1 MAIELIAKIKQKNNG
16 IFKLVDACD
25 VEMKDGQDLQT
36 CIDNLVVGEGL
47 ICVHDEGPT
56 EEQIK
61 KYEVFIDKSAT
72 LQETS
77 NKVDNVFLDEIRSM
91 FTSLQRTIDQQQQ
104 TIIDLVSRIKYL
116 ESLHD
121 VVVPDEPITT
131 LNPAILLENGGY
143 LLTENGGK
151 LIIEGAAKEEVK
163 TSNAILLE
171 NGDYLLL
178 ENGGK
183 LLIEGTFKE
192 EVKTSKGM
200 LLENGGYF
208 LLENG
213 GILLLEGSVVEE
225 TSVRKLLTED
235 GKLFLLENGGSFL
248 LENSY
253 IEIEEGEAVVK
264 LENGGDLLLEN
275 GGKLLMELSEEEYN
289 LLLETGKVLLTEKNG
304 KIILE

>member
-25 VEMKDGQDLQT
+25 VEMKDGQELQT

-47 ICVHDEGPT
+47 ICVHDEEPT
-56 EEQIK
+56 EEQIE

-77 NKVDNVFLDEIRSM
+77 NKIDNVFLDEIRSM

-104 TIIDLVSRIKYL
+104 TIVDLVSRIKYL
-116 ESLHD
+116 ESLHE
-121 VVVPDEPITT
+121 VVVPDDPITT
-131 LNPAILLENGGY
+131 FNSAILLESGGY
-143 LLTENGGK
+143 LLTEDGGK
-151 LIIEGAAKEEVK
+151 LIIEGTSKEEVK
-163 TSNAILLE
+163 PSGAIILE
-171 NGDYLLL
+171 NEGYLLL
-178 ENGGK
+178 ENG
-183 LLIEGTFKE
+183 E
-192 EVKTSKGM
+192 
-200 LLENGGYF
+200 
-208 LLENG
+208 
-213 GILLLEGSVVEE
+213 ILLLEGSVVEE

-253 IEIEEGEAVVK
+253 IEIEEGEVVVK
-264 LENGGDLLLEN
+264 LESGGDLLLEN

>member
-16 IFKLVDACD
+16 AFKLVDACD

-36 CIDNLVVGEGL
+36 CIDNLAVGEGL
-47 ICVHDEGPT
+47 ICVHDEEPT
-56 EEQIK
+56 EEQIEK
-61 KYEVFIDKSAT
+61 CEVFIDKSAT

-104 TIIDLVSRIKYL
+104 TIIDLVSRIKHL
-116 ESLHD
+116 EALHD
-121 VVVPDEPITT
+121 VIVPDDPITT
-131 LNPAILLENGGY
+131 LNSAILLENGGY

-151 LIIEGAAKEEVK
+151 L
-163 TSNAILLE
+163 
-171 NGDYLLL
+171 
-178 ENGGK
+178 
-183 LLIEGTFKE
+183 LIEGTFKE
-192 EVKTSKGM
+192 EVKPSGAIILENEGYL
-200 LLENGGYF
+200 LLENG
-208 LLENG
+208 E
-213 GILLLEGSVVEE
+213 ILLLEGSVVEE
-225 TSVRKLLTED
+225 SSVRKLLTED

-253 IEIEEGEAVVK
+253 IEIEEGEVVIK
-264 LENGGDLLLEN
+264 LESGGDLLLEN

>member
-47 ICVHDEGPT
+47 ICVHDEEPT

-116 ESLHD
+116 ESLHE
-121 VVVPDEPITT
+121 VIVPDDPITT
-131 LNPAILLENGGY
+131 FNSAILLENGGY
-143 LLTENGGK
+143 LLTEDGGK
-151 LIIEGAAKEEVK
+151 LIIEGTSKEEVK
-163 TSNAILLE
+163 PSGAIILE
-171 NGDYLLL
+171 NEGYLLL
-178 ENGGK
+178 ENG
-183 LLIEGTFKE
+183 E
-192 EVKTSKGM
+192 
-200 LLENGGYF
+200 
-208 LLENG
+208 
-213 GILLLEGSVVEE
+213 ILLLEGSVVEE

-253 IEIEEGEAVVK
+253 IEIEEGEAVIK

>member
-47 ICVHDEGPT
+47 ICVHDEEPT

-116 ESLHD
+116 ESLHE
-121 VVVPDEPITT
+121 VVVPDDPITT
-131 LNPAILLENGGY
+131 FNSAILLENGGY
-143 LLTENGGK
+143 LLTEDGGK
-151 LIIEGAAKEEVK
+151 LIIEGASKEEVK
-163 TSNAILLE
+163 PSGAIILE
-171 NGDYLLL
+171 NEGYLLL
-178 ENGGK
+178 ENG
-183 LLIEGTFKE
+183 E
-192 EVKTSKGM
+192 
-200 LLENGGYF
+200 
-208 LLENG
+208 
-213 GILLLEGSVVEE
+213 ILLLEGSVVEE

-253 IEIEEGEAVVK
+253 IEIEEGEAVIK

>member
-47 ICVHDEGPT
+47 ICVHDEEPT
-56 EEQIK
+56 EEQIE

-116 ESLHD
+116 ESLHE
-121 VVVPDEPITT
+121 VVVPDDPITT

-143 LLTENGGK
+143 LLTEDGGK
-151 LIIEGAAKEEVK
+151 LIIEGASKEEVK
-163 TSNAILLE
+163 PSGAIILE
-171 NGDYLLL
+171 NEGYLLL
-178 ENGGK
+178 ENG
-183 LLIEGTFKE
+183 E
-192 EVKTSKGM
+192 
-200 LLENGGYF
+200 
-208 LLENG
+208 
-213 GILLLEGSVVEE
+213 ILLLEGNVVEE
-225 TSVRKLLTED
+225 SSVRKLLTED

-275 GGKLLMELSEEEYN
+275 GGKLLMELSEKEYN

>member
-47 ICVHDEGPT
+47 ICVHDEEPT

-77 NKVDNVFLDEIRSM
+77 NKIDNVFLDEIRSM

-116 ESLHD
+116 ESLHE
-121 VVVPDEPITT
+121 VVVPDDPITT
-131 LNPAILLENGGY
+131 FNSAILLENGGY
-143 LLTENGGK
+143 LLTEDGGK
-151 LIIEGAAKEEVK
+151 LIIEGTSKEEVK
-163 TSNAILLE
+163 PSGAIILE
-171 NGDYLLL
+171 NEGYLLL
-178 ENGGK
+178 ENG
-183 LLIEGTFKE
+183 E
-192 EVKTSKGM
+192 
-200 LLENGGYF
+200 
-208 LLENG
+208 
-213 GILLLEGSVVEE
+213 ILLLEGSVVEE

-253 IEIEEGEAVVK
+253 IEIEEGEAVIK

>member
-36 CIDNLVVGEGL
+36 CIDNLAVGEGL
-47 ICVHDEGPT
+47 ICVHDEEPT
-56 EEQIK
+56 EEQIEK
-61 KYEVFIDKSAT
+61 CEVFIDKSAT

-121 VVVPDEPITT
+121 VIVPDDPITT
-131 LNPAILLENGGY
+131 FNSAILLENGGY
-143 LLTENGGK
+143 LLTEDGGK
-151 LIIEGAAKEEVK
+151 LIIEGASKEEVK
-163 TSNAILLE
+163 PSGAIILE
-171 NGDYLLL
+171 NEGYLLL
-178 ENGGK
+178 ENG
-183 LLIEGTFKE
+183 E
-192 EVKTSKGM
+192 
-200 LLENGGYF
+200 
-208 LLENG
+208 
-213 GILLLEGSVVEE
+213 ILLLEGSVVEE

-253 IEIEEGEAVVK
+253 IEIEEGEAVIK
-264 LENGGDLLLEN
+264 LENGRDLLLEN

>member
-47 ICVHDEGPT
+47 ICVHDEEPT
-56 EEQIK
+56 EEQIE

-77 NKVDNVFLDEIRSM
+77 NKADNVFLDEIRSM

-116 ESLHD
+116 ESLHE
-121 VVVPDEPITT
+121 VIVPDDPITT
-131 LNPAILLENGGY
+131 FNSAILLENGGY
-143 LLTENGGK
+143 LLTEDGGK
-151 LIIEGAAKEEVK
+151 LIIEGASKEEVK
-163 TSNAILLE
+163 PSGAIILE
-171 NGDYLLL
+171 NEGYLLL
-178 ENGGK
+178 ENG
-183 LLIEGTFKE
+183 E
-192 EVKTSKGM
+192 
-200 LLENGGYF
+200 
-208 LLENG
+208 
-213 GILLLEGSVVEE
+213 ILLLEGSVVEE

-253 IEIEEGEAVVK
+253 IEIEEGEAVIK
-264 LENGGDLLLEN
+264 LENGRDLLLEN

>member
-47 ICVHDEGPT
+47 ICVYDEEPT

-116 ESLHD
+116 ESLHE
-121 VVVPDEPITT
+121 VIVPDDPITT
-131 LNPAILLENGGY
+131 FNSAILLENGGY
-143 LLTENGGK
+143 LLTEDGGK
-151 LIIEGAAKEEVK
+151 LIVEGASKEEVK
-163 TSNAILLE
+163 PSGAIILE
-171 NGDYLLL
+171 N
-178 ENGGK
+178 
-183 LLIEGTFKE
+183 EG
-192 EVKTSKGM
+192 
-200 LLENGGYF
+200 Y
-208 LLENG
+208 
-213 GILLLEGSVVEE
+213 
-225 TSVRKLLTED
+225 
-235 GKLFLLENGGSFL
+235 
-248 LENSY
+248 
-253 IEIEEGEAVVK
+253 
-264 LENGGDLLLEN
+264 LLLEN
-275 GGKLLMELSEEEYN
+275 GGKLLMELSKKEYN
-289 LLLETGKVLLTEKNG
+289 LLLETEKVLLTEKNG

>member
-16 IFKLVDACD
+16 AFKLVDACD

-36 CIDNLVVGEGL
+36 CIDNLAVGEGL
-47 ICVHDEGPT
+47 ICVHDEEPT
-56 EEQIK
+56 EEQIEK
-61 KYEVFIDKSAT
+61 CEVFIDKSAT

-104 TIIDLVSRIKYL
+104 TIIDLISRIKHL
-116 ESLHD
+116 ESLHN
-121 VVVPDEPITT
+121 VVIPDDPITT
-131 LNPAILLENGGY
+131 LNSAI
-143 LLTENGGK
+143 
-151 LIIEGAAKEEVK
+151 
-163 TSNAILLE
+163 
-171 NGDYLLL
+171 
-178 ENGGK
+178 
-183 LLIEGTFKE
+183 
-192 EVKTSKGM
+192 

-253 IEIEEGEAVVK
+253 IEIEEGEAVIK
-264 LENGGDLLLEN
+264 LENGGDLLL
-275 GGKLLMELSEEEYN
+275 
-289 LLLETGKVLLTEKNG
+289 
-304 KIILE
+304 

>member
-47 ICVHDEGPT
+47 ICVHDEEPT
-56 EEQIK
+56 EEQIE

-77 NKVDNVFLDEIRSM
+77 NKIDNVFLDEIRSM

-104 TIIDLVSRIKYL
+104 TIVDLVSRIKYL

-121 VVVPDEPITT
+121 VIVPDDPITT
-131 LNPAILLENGGY
+131 FNSAILLENGGY
-143 LLTENGGK
+143 LLTEDGGK
-151 LIIEGAAKEEVK
+151 LIIEGASKEEVK
-163 TSNAILLE
+163 PSGAIILE
-171 NGDYLLL
+171 NEGYLLL
-178 ENGGK
+178 ENG
-183 LLIEGTFKE
+183 E
-192 EVKTSKGM
+192 
-200 LLENGGYF
+200 
-208 LLENG
+208 
-213 GILLLEGSVVEE
+213 ILLLEGSVVEE

-253 IEIEEGEAVVK
+253 IEIEEGEAVIK

>member
-47 ICVHDEGPT
+47 ICVHDEEPT

-116 ESLHD
+116 ESLHE
-121 VVVPDEPITT
+121 VVVPDDPITT
-131 LNPAILLENGGY
+131 FNSAILLENGGY
-143 LLTENGGK
+143 LLTEDGGK
-151 LIIEGAAKEEVK
+151 LIIEGASKEEVK
-163 TSNAILLE
+163 PSGAIILE
-171 NGDYLLL
+171 NEGYLLL
-178 ENGGK
+178 ENG
-183 LLIEGTFKE
+183 E
-192 EVKTSKGM
+192 
-200 LLENGGYF
+200 
-208 LLENG
+208 
-213 GILLLEGSVVEE
+213 ILLLEGSVVEE

-253 IEIEEGEAVVK
+253 IEIEEGEVVVK
-264 LENGGDLLLEN
+264 LESGGDLLLEN
-275 GGKLLMELSEEEYN
+275 GGKLLMELSEEEYA
-289 LLLETGKVLLTEKNG
+289 LLLETGKLLLNERNG
-304 KIILE
+304 EIILE

>member
-16 IFKLVDACD
+16 AFKLVDACD

-36 CIDNLVVGEGL
+36 CIDNLAVGEGL
-47 ICVHDEGPT
+47 ICVHDEEPT
-56 EEQIK
+56 EEQIEK
-61 KYEVFIDKSAT
+61 CEVFIDKSAT

-104 TIIDLVSRIKYL
+104 TIIDLISRIKHL
-116 ESLHD
+116 ESLHN
-121 VVVPDEPITT
+121 VVIPDDPITT
-131 LNPAILLENGGY
+131 LNSAILLESGGY
-143 LLTENGGK
+143 LLTEDGGK
-151 LIIEGAAKEEVK
+151 LIIEGASKEEVK
-163 TSNAILLE
+163 PSGAIILE
-171 NGDYLLL
+171 NEGYLLL
-178 ENGGK
+178 ENG
-183 LLIEGTFKE
+183 E
-192 EVKTSKGM
+192 
-200 LLENGGYF
+200 
-208 LLENG
+208 
-213 GILLLEGSVVEE
+213 ILLLEGSVVEE

-253 IEIEEGEAVVK
+253 IEIEEGEAVIK

>member
-16 IFKLVDACD
+16 AFKLVDACD

-36 CIDNLVVGEGL
+36 CIDNLAVGEGL
-47 ICVHDEGPT
+47 ICVHDEEPT
-56 EEQIK
+56 EEQIEK
-61 KYEVFIDKSAT
+61 CEVFIDKSAT
-72 LQETS
+72 LQEAS

-104 TIIDLVSRIKYL
+104 TIIDLVSRIKHL
-116 ESLHD
+116 EALHD
-121 VVVPDEPITT
+121 VIVPDDPITT
-131 LNPAILLENGGY
+131 FNSAILLENGGY
-143 LLTENGGK
+143 LLTEDGGK
-151 LIIEGAAKEEVK
+151 LIIEGTSKEEVK
-163 TSNAILLE
+163 PSGAIILE
-171 NGDYLLL
+171 NEGYLLL
-178 ENGGK
+178 ENG
-183 LLIEGTFKE
+183 E
-192 EVKTSKGM
+192 
-200 LLENGGYF
+200 
-208 LLENG
+208 
-213 GILLLEGSVVEE
+213 ILLLEGSVVEE

-253 IEIEEGEAVVK
+253 IEIEEGEAVIK

-275 GGKLLMELSEEEYN
+275 GGKLLMELSEKEYN

>member
-47 ICVHDEGPT
+47 ICVHDEEPT
-56 EEQIK
+56 KEQIE

-104 TIIDLVSRIKYL
+104 TIVDLVSRIKYL

-121 VVVPDEPITT
+121 VIVPDDPITT
-131 LNPAILLENGGY
+131 FNSAILLENGGY
-143 LLTENGGK
+143 LLTEDGGK
-151 LIIEGAAKEEVK
+151 LIIEGASKEEVK
-163 TSNAILLE
+163 PSGAIILE
-171 NGDYLLL
+171 NEGYLLL
-178 ENGGK
+178 ENG
-183 LLIEGTFKE
+183 E
-192 EVKTSKGM
+192 
-200 LLENGGYF
+200 
-208 LLENG
+208 
-213 GILLLEGSVVEE
+213 ILLLEGSVVEE

-253 IEIEEGEAVVK
+253 IEIEEGEAVIK

>member
-47 ICVHDEGPT
+47 ICVHDEEPT
-56 EEQIK
+56 EEQIE

-116 ESLHD
+116 ESLHN
-121 VVVPDEPITT
+121 VIVPDDPITT
-131 LNPAILLENGGY
+131 FNSAILLENGGY
-143 LLTENGGK
+143 LLTEDGGK
-151 LIIEGAAKEEVK
+151 LIIEGASKEEVK
-163 TSNAILLE
+163 PSGAIILE
-171 NGDYLLL
+171 NEGYLLL
-178 ENGGK
+178 ENG
-183 LLIEGTFKE
+183 E
-192 EVKTSKGM
+192 
-200 LLENGGYF
+200 
-208 LLENG
+208 
-213 GILLLEGSVVEE
+213 ILLLEGSVVEE

-275 GGKLLMELSEEEYN
+275 GGKLLMELSEEEYA
-289 LLLETGKVLLTEKNG
+289 LLLETGKLLLNEKNG

>member
-47 ICVHDEGPT
+47 ICVHDEEPT
-56 EEQIK
+56 EEQIE

-104 TIIDLVSRIKYL
+104 TIVDLVSRIKYL

-121 VVVPDEPITT
+121 VIVPDDPITT
-131 LNPAILLENGGY
+131 FNSAILLESGGY
-143 LLTENGGK
+143 LLTEDGGK
-151 LIIEGAAKEEVK
+151 LIIEGTSKEEVK
-163 TSNAILLE
+163 PSGAIILE
-171 NGDYLLL
+171 NEGYLLL
-178 ENGGK
+178 ENG
-183 LLIEGTFKE
+183 E
-192 EVKTSKGM
+192 
-200 LLENGGYF
+200 
-208 LLENG
+208 
-213 GILLLEGSVVEE
+213 ILLLEGSVVEE

-253 IEIEEGEAVVK
+253 IEIEEGEVVVK
-264 LENGGDLLLEN
+264 LESGGDLLLEN

>member
-47 ICVHDEGPT
+47 ICVHDEEPT
-56 EEQIK
+56 EEQIE

-72 LQETS
+72 LQEAS

-121 VVVPDEPITT
+121 VIVPDDPITT
-131 LNPAILLENGGY
+131 FNSAILLENGGY
-143 LLTENGGK
+143 LLTEDGGK
-151 LIIEGAAKEEVK
+151 LIIEGASKEEVK
-163 TSNAILLE
+163 PSGAIILE
-171 NGDYLLL
+171 NEGYL
-178 ENGGK
+178 
-183 LLIEGTFKE
+183 
-192 EVKTSKGM
+192 
-200 LLENGGYF
+200 

-253 IEIEEGEAVVK
+253 IEIEEGEVVVK
-264 LENGGDLLLEN
+264 LESGGDLLLEN
-275 GGKLLMELSEEEYN
+275 GGKLLMELSEEEYA
-289 LLLETGKVLLTEKNG
+289 LLLETGKLLLNERSG
-304 KIILE
+304 EIILE

>member
-36 CIDNLVVGEGL
+36 CIDNLAVGEGL
-47 ICVHDEGPT
+47 ICVHDEEPT

-104 TIIDLVSRIKYL
+104 TIVDLVSRIKYL
-116 ESLHD
+116 ESLHE
-121 VVVPDEPITT
+121 VVVPDDPITT
-131 LNPAILLENGGY
+131 FNSAILLENGGY
-143 LLTENGGK
+143 LLTEDGCK
-151 LIIEGAAKEEVK
+151 LIIEGTSKEEVK
-163 TSNAILLE
+163 PSGAIILE
-171 NGDYLLL
+171 NEGYLLL
-178 ENGGK
+178 ENG
-183 LLIEGTFKE
+183 E
-192 EVKTSKGM
+192 
-200 LLENGGYF
+200 
-208 LLENG
+208 
-213 GILLLEGSVVEE
+213 ILLLEGSVVEE

-253 IEIEEGEAVVK
+253 IEIEEGEAVIK

-289 LLLETGKVLLTEKNG
+289 LLLKTGKVLLTEKNG

>member
-16 IFKLVDACD
+16 AFKLVDACD

-36 CIDNLVVGEGL
+36 CIDNLAVGEGL
-47 ICVHDEGPT
+47 ICVHDEEPT
-56 EEQIK
+56 EEQIEK
-61 KYEVFIDKSAT
+61 CEVFIDKSAT

-104 TIIDLVSRIKYL
+104 TIIDLVSRIKHL
-116 ESLHD
+116 EALHD
-121 VVVPDEPITT
+121 VIVPDDPITT
-131 LNPAILLENGGY
+131 LNSAILLENGGY

-151 LIIEGAAKEEVK
+151 L
-163 TSNAILLE
+163 
-171 NGDYLLL
+171 
-178 ENGGK
+178 
-183 LLIEGTFKE
+183 LIEGTFKE
-192 EVKTSKGM
+192 EVKASKGM

-253 IEIEEGEAVVK
+253 IEIEEGEVVIK
-264 LENGGDLLLEN
+264 LESGGDLLLEN

>member
-16 IFKLVDACD
+16 AFKLVDACD

-47 ICVHDEGPT
+47 ICVHDEEPT

-116 ESLHD
+116 ESLHE
-121 VVVPDEPITT
+121 VIVPDDPITT
-131 LNPAILLENGGY
+131 FNSAILLENGGY
-143 LLTENGGK
+143 LLTEDGGK
-151 LIIEGAAKEEVK
+151 LIIEGTSKEEVK
-163 TSNAILLE
+163 PSGAIILE
-171 NGDYLLL
+171 NEGYLLL
-178 ENGGK
+178 ENG
-183 LLIEGTFKE
+183 E
-192 EVKTSKGM
+192 
-200 LLENGGYF
+200 
-208 LLENG
+208 
-213 GILLLEGSVVEE
+213 ILLLEGSVVEE

-253 IEIEEGEAVVK
+253 IEIEEGEAVIK

>member
-47 ICVHDEGPT
+47 ICVHNEEPT
-56 EEQIK
+56 EEQIE

-116 ESLHD
+116 ESLHE
-121 VVVPDEPITT
+121 VVVPDDPITT
-131 LNPAILLENGGY
+131 FSSAILLENGGY
-143 LLTENGGK
+143 LLTEDGGK
-151 LIIEGAAKEEVK
+151 LIIEGTSKEEVK
-163 TSNAILLE
+163 PSGAIILE
-171 NGDYLLL
+171 NEGYLLL
-178 ENGGK
+178 ENG
-183 LLIEGTFKE
+183 E
-192 EVKTSKGM
+192 
-200 LLENGGYF
+200 
-208 LLENG
+208 
-213 GILLLEGSVVEE
+213 ILLLEGSVVEE
-225 TSVRKLLTED
+225 SSVRKLLTED

-253 IEIEEGEAVVK
+253 IEIEEGEVVVK
-264 LENGGDLLLEN
+264 LESGGDLLLEN

>member
-47 ICVHDEGPT
+47 ICVHNEEPT
-56 EEQIK
+56 EEQIE

-77 NKVDNVFLDEIRSM
+77 NKVDNVFLEEIRSM

-104 TIIDLVSRIKYL
+104 TIVDLVSRIKYL
-116 ESLHD
+116 ESLHE
-121 VVVPDEPITT
+121 VVVPDDPITT
-131 LNPAILLENGGY
+131 FNSAILLESGGY
-143 LLTENGGK
+143 LLTEDGGK
-151 LIIEGAAKEEVK
+151 LIIEGTSKEEVK
-163 TSNAILLE
+163 PSGAIILE
-171 NGDYLLL
+171 NEGYLLL
-178 ENGGK
+178 ENG
-183 LLIEGTFKE
+183 E
-192 EVKTSKGM
+192 
-200 LLENGGYF
+200 
-208 LLENG
+208 
-213 GILLLEGSVVEE
+213 ILLLEGSVVEE
-225 TSVRKLLTED
+225 SSVRKLLTED

-253 IEIEEGEAVVK
+253 IEIEEGEVVIK
-264 LENGGDLLLEN
+264 LESGGDLLLEN

>member
-16 IFKLVDACD
+16 AFKLVDACD

-36 CIDNLVVGEGL
+36 CIDNLAVGEGL
-47 ICVHDEGPT
+47 ICVHDEEPT
-56 EEQIK
+56 EEQIEK
-61 KYEVFIDKSAT
+61 CEVFIDKSAT

-104 TIIDLVSRIKYL
+104 TIIDLISRIKHL
-116 ESLHD
+116 ESLHN
-121 VVVPDEPITT
+121 VVIPDDPITT
-131 LNPAILLENGGY
+131 LNSAILLENGGY

-151 LIIEGAAKEEVK
+151 L
-163 TSNAILLE
+163 
-171 NGDYLLL
+171 
-178 ENGGK
+178 
-183 LLIEGTFKE
+183 LIEGTFKE
-192 EVKTSKGM
+192 EVKPSGAIILENEGYL
-200 LLENGGYF
+200 LLENG
-208 LLENG
+208 E
-213 GILLLEGSVVEE
+213 ILLLEGSVVEE

-253 IEIEEGEAVVK
+253 IEIEEGEAVIK

-289 LLLETGKVLLTEKNG
+289 LLLKTGKVLLTEKNG

>member
-47 ICVHDEGPT
+47 ICVHDEEPT
-56 EEQIK
+56 EEQIE
-61 KYEVFIDKSAT
+61 KYELFIDKSAT
-72 LQETS
+72 LQEAS

-121 VVVPDEPITT
+121 VIIPDDPITT

-143 LLTENGGK
+143 LLTEDGGK
-151 LIIEGAAKEEVK
+151 LIIEGASKEEVK
-163 TSNAILLE
+163 PSGAIILE
-171 NGDYLLL
+171 N
-178 ENGGK
+178 E
-183 LLIEGTFKE
+183 
-192 EVKTSKGM
+192 
-200 LLENGGYF
+200 GYF